1 MGTENSCWKVMM
13 LPWLAY
19 GHISPFLELAKRLSN
34 RNIQT
39 YLCSTPAN
47 LSSIKNKIPGKY
59 SSSIHLL
66 ELHLPDFLPQ
76 LPPHNHTTNGLPPNL
91 ISILRKALDSSKL
104 DFSTIMKS
112 LQPDLLIH
120 DTLIEWAAGVAFSN
134 NIPSVSF
141 LTSGAAMFS
150 FYYHS
155 LMKPDVVEYPFP
167 AIKFTGPEHDMINGN
182 IESFRKRSQERD
194 LDNQE
199 ATELLLI
206 KSSKEIEGKYID
218 YLSQLTE
225 RKIVPVGPLVSADR
239 GPDDENSDLMEW
251 LGKKSEFS
259 TVFVSFGSEYFLK
272 TEEIEE
278 IAYALELSDVNFVW
292 VVRFPGDEEKR
303 VQDALPGGFLERTQ
317 EKGKIMEKWAPQAKI
332 LGHPSVGGFV
342 SHCGWNSVIES
353 IHFGVPIIAMPM
365 QFDQPINAKLVVEL
379 GVGVEVD
386 RDERGRFRREDI
398 SKVIKDVVGI
408 IGEELRRKVGE
419 KRETL
424 RANGEEEID
433 ELVQEIAQLCGKSS
447 VKGSSF
453 IK

>member
-1 MGTENSCWKVMM
+1 M

-19 GHISPFLELAKRLSN
+19 GHISPFLELAKRLSH

-91 ISILRKALDSSKL
+91 LSTLRKALDSSKL
-104 DFSTIMKS
+104 DFSRILKS

-120 DTLIEWAAGVAFSN
+120 DILIEWAAGAAFSH

-141 LTSGAAMFS
+141 LTSSAAMFS

-155 LMKPDVVEYPFP
+155 LTKPDEVEYPFP
-167 AIKFTGPEHDMINGN
+167 AIKFTGPEQDMINGN
-182 IESFRKRSQERD
+182 IEAFRKRSQERD
-194 LDNQE
+194 LDNQG
-199 ATELLLI
+199 AAQVVLI
-206 KSSKEIEGKYID
+206 KSSREIEGKYID

-225 RKIVPVGPLVSADR
+225 TRIVPFGPLVSADPS
-239 GPDDENSDLMEW
+239 PDDGNADLMEW
-251 LGKKSEFS
+251 LGKKGEFS

-272 TEEIEE
+272 REEIEE
-278 IAYALELSDVNFVW
+278 IAYALEALSDVNFIW

-303 VQDALPGGFLERTQ
+303 VQDELPGGFLERTQ
-317 EKGKIMEKWAPQAKI
+317 ERGKIVEKWAPQAKI

-342 SHCGWNSVIES
+342 SHCGWNSLMES
-353 IHFGVPIIAMPM
+353 IHFGVPIIAMPK
-365 QFDQPINAKLVVEL
+365 QFDQPVNAKLVVEL
-379 GVGVEVD
+379 GVGVGVD
-386 RDERGRFRREDI
+386 RDERGRFTRKEI
-398 SKVIKDVVGI
+398 GKVIKDVVVGK
-408 IGEELRRKVGE
+408 IGQELRRKVWE
-419 KRETL
+419 KRELL

-433 ELVQEIAQLCGKSS
+433 GLVQEIAQLCGKSS
-447 VKGSSF
+447 VEGAPS
-453 IK
+453 IKN

>member
-19 GHISPFLELAKRLSN
+19 GHISPFLELAKRLSQ

-66 ELHLPDFLPQ
+66 ELHLPDLLPQ

-91 ISILRKALDSSKL
+91 LSTLRKALDSSKL
-104 DFSTIMKS
+104 DFSRILKS

-120 DTLIEWAAGVAFSN
+120 DILIEWAAGTAFSN

-141 LTSGAAMFS
+141 LTSSATMFS
-150 FYYHS
+150 FYSHC
-155 LMKPDVVEYPFP
+155 LMKPDEVEYPFP
-167 AIKFTGPEHDMINGN
+167 AIKFTGPEQDMINGN
-182 IESFRKRSQERD
+182 IELFRKRSQERD
-194 LDNQE
+194 PDNQAG
-199 ATELLLI
+199 ATQLVLI
-206 KSSKEIEGKYID
+206 KSSREIEGKYID
-218 YLSQLTE
+218 YLSQLME
-225 RKIVPVGPLVSADR
+225 RKIVPVGTLVSTDP

-251 LGKKSEFS
+251 LGKKGEFS

-272 TEEIEE
+272 REEIEE
-278 IAYALELSDVNFVW
+278 MAYALELSNVNFIW

-303 VQDALPGGFLERTQ
+303 VQDALPGGFLERIQ
-317 EKGKIMEKWAPQAKI
+317 ERGKILEKWAPQARI
-332 LGHPSVGGFV
+332 LGHQSVGGFV
-342 SHCGWNSVIES
+342 SHCGWNSLMES
-353 IHFGVPIIAMPM
+353 IQFGVPIIAMPM
-365 QFDQPINAKLVVEL
+365 QFDQPVNAKLVVEL

-386 RDERGRFRREDI
+386 RDERGRFRREEI
-398 SKVIKDVVGI
+398 GKVIKDVVLGK
-408 IGEELRRKVGE
+408 IGEGLRRKVWE
-419 KRETL
+419 KREIL

-433 ELVQEIAQLCGKSS
+433 GLVKEIAQLCAKSTVRKHS
-447 VKGSSF
+447 
-453 IK
+453 